1 MLTSRSLKS
10 LVIRH
15 LLILIAFSSIPISA
29 QVLEKQTG
37 TEAFASEKYGVK
49 TRLPKGW
56 PVLAQEK
63 NEYVFVCEIPQ
74 AKFPDRPG
82 IMACELAMAPE
93 SLDEYR
99 TRIDANAKR
108 GGRKGSLVRNEVM
121 PGKEGGLPERLESV
135 WEFRLPTGE
144 IWHEITARV
153 IRGRHL
159 YSFVLNI
166 ENEMLQSAR
175 SRFDRV
181 ISATTFSPPDA
192 GARVVE
198 GAKTNRFL
206 QTEFHFVVDLP
217 EGWAPLLAPNEI
229 AILYANGKP
238 KGIWA
243 DNMLVLARKPIKEDY
258 EKLARTLAAELEA
271 AEPGCKVKSCEVI
284 RTKSGDPA
292 LQTEVEVRRGPFS
305 MTILEWRFAG
315 KRMNYE
321 LKFTVMS
328 ENYDKLKGEMVSCFE
343 SFQELP
349 EEAQDEKKAQTE

>member
-1 MLTSRSLKS
+1 MTTSRSRLS
-10 LVIRH
+10 LVCGH
-15 LLILIAFSSIPISA
+15 LILLVGLYSHSLEA
-29 QVLEKQTG
+29 QVIEKQSG
-37 TEAFASEKYGVK
+37 TEEFVSEKYGLK
-49 TRLPKGW
+49 TRLPKAW
-56 PVLAQEK
+56 PLLAREK

-108 GGRKGSLVRNEVM
+108 GGRKGSLVKNEVKGGM
-121 PGKEGGLPERLESV
+121 EGGLPERLESV

-144 IWHEITARV
+144 VWHEITVRV

-159 YSFVLNI
+159 YSYVLNI
-166 ENEMLQSAR
+166 ENDMLQSAR
-175 SRFDRV
+175 GRFDRT
-181 ISATTFSPPDA
+181 IAATAYSPPDA

-198 GAKTNRFL
+198 GAKTNRFM

-243 DNMLVLARKPIKEDY
+243 DNMLVLARKPVREDY
-258 EKLARTLAAELEA
+258 EKLSRTLAAELEA

-328 ENYDKLKGEMVSCFE
+328 ENYDKLKAEMVHCFE

-349 EEAQDEKKAQTE
+349 DEKPAEKKAQTE